1 MFNPLWNLKATWKCE
16 KQTLISSNI
25 IWSDCMFIMNF
36 LTNPIVSIIS
46 QSISI
51 NKWDHL
57 NVMCIFVARCWF
69 DRLEKKWYV
78 IKMLIIWSNHLLF
91 SPCNTSFDEVSNG
104 QTSVKIID
112 ERFWWGEFIEVF
124 NRWYFTTSSPSERI
138 EHQVNRLSFL

>member
-1 MFNPLWNLKATWKCE
+1 MWETNSHLIKHNLIWLHVYNE
-16 KQTLISSNI
+16 FSNE
-25 IWSDCMFIMNF
+25 SDRVHY
-36 LTNPIVSIIS
+36 L
-46 QSISI
+46 SI
-51 NKWDHL
+51 NLDKQMRSFECDVYFRRSMLIWP
-57 NVMCIFVARCWF
+57 IR
-69 DRLEKKWYV
+69 KKWYV